1 MFQLIQTILNP
12 KIKQMKKFILV
23 LAIVT
28 FSNIATYAQDSKPTT
43 VSIAANV
50 GIPTSVGLSFAYG
63 ADLQADFAVA
73 PTTKLTGS
81 IGYEGYSIK
90 GGGGNVGIV
99 PILAGVKFFFGETG
113 KMYGHA
119 QLGYAAYTGKGSSGG
134 AFAYAPSIG
143 YYVSPN
149 LDLALKYLASS
160 KDSYTTGS
168 LNLRIAYNF

>member
-1 MFQLIQTILNP
+1 
-12 KIKQMKKFILV
+12 MKKLILV
-23 LAIVT
+23 FAVVA
-28 FSNIATYAQDSKPTT
+28 FSTIGVKAQDSKPTNL
-43 VSIAANV
+43 SIAANV
-50 GIPTSVGLSFAYG
+50 GIPTTTGLSIAYG

-73 PTTKLTGS
+73 TTTKITGS
-81 IGYEGYSIK
+81 VGYEGYKIK
-90 GGGGNVGIV
+90 DVPSGFKSTFGII

-119 QLGYAAYTGKGSSGG
+119 QLGYAVSTNKGGDG

-160 KDSYTTGS
+160 KNSATTGS
-168 LNLRIAYNF
+168 VNLRVAYNF